1 MTSMKVIHTQCR
13 CNNDRSKSAETLQ
26 NTRYTMVWVK
36 ISSAVPEAYKDLLR
50 SWYNMF
56 WLYSSQ
62 LCSAAIGSA
71 STRGADLR
79 LHRHLAHAFLAKY
92 YDVYHLDINIAT
104 RYDAWLSRDWSD
116 LLHSIAGSR
125 QSLRLIRQKDSVY
138 TSSLSLS

>member
-62 LCSAAIGSA
+62 LCSAATGSG
-71 STRGADLR
+71 STRGADFR
-79 LHRHLAHAFLAKY
+79 LHRLLAHAFLAKY

-104 RYDAWLSRDWSD
+104 RCITWLSRDWSD
-116 LLHSIAGSR
+116 LLHSIAGSC

-138 TSSLSLS
+138 TSSLSLL